1 MDEYNKNYTLYLVG
15 GFFVFLVI
23 VFVAVGLIVILL
35 PAKNVQ
41 QFGPCTEQSECA
53 PGLVCSMVSPTGKC
67 LGGLGFA
74 CTHNSDCAAQYMCTN
89 SVCSSLPTIGTDLI
103 LNTTVDIPVV
113 TPTINTPINLP
124 INLPPVLPNLPN
136 LCNLSNYNFGAGL
149 GAGGNGGG
157 GGRGYRNFSPL
168 NIGKKKLF

>member
-41 QFGPCTEQSECA
+41 QFGPCMEQSECS

-67 LGGLGFA
+67 LG
-74 CTHNSDCAAQYMCTN
+74 
-89 SVCSSLPTIGTDLI
+89 
-103 LNTTVDIPVV
+103 
-113 TPTINTPINLP
+113 
-124 INLPPVLPNLPN
+124 
-136 LCNLSNYNFGAGL
+136 
-149 GAGGNGGG
+149 
-157 GGRGYRNFSPL
+157 
-168 NIGKKKLF
+168 